1 VLEAKNELKR
11 LSSQKDLEYYSFNK
25 MTTYLRLLL
34 PYTDRPEVK
43 AIFEKAA
50 RNRNPNWL
58 LEYVTFQM
66 ANEIVPSDSLIQ
78 KIVQK
83 GELVTSLYGEMHRE
97 KQTAIWPKEWS
108 NRDTL
113 VMNYMK
119 VRFANKYN
127 KKVGVDTIS
136 IFQKKLHTMRGRPFE
151 VYYVKFKLK
160 EASSWLGLILAFDQ
174 TDPTNL
180 WPNLLESTDNI
191 VIDADELEINEFDKA
206 MRILDESNRRFWRW
220 KNGNNQFLF

>member
-1 VLEAKNELKR
+1 
-11 LSSQKDLEYYSFNK
+11 
-25 MTTYLRLLL
+25 
-34 PYTDRPEVK
+34 
-43 AIFEKAA
+43 
-50 RNRNPNWL
+50 
-58 LEYVTFQM
+58 
-66 ANEIVPSDSLIQ
+66 
-78 KIVQK
+78 
-83 GELVTSLYGEMHRE
+83 MHRE

-136 IFQKKLHTMRGRPFE
+136 IFQKKMYTMRGRPFE

-174 TDPTNL
+174 TEPTNL

-191 VIDADELEINEFDKA
+191 VIDADESEISEFDKA
-206 MRILDESNRRFWRW
+206 MRILEESNRRFWRW